1 MRHVPPAAAD
11 EARAGARRSKLRLLL
26 ARGIGRGRERRRGS
40 GGSHLPPVGRF
51 DLRPRPFVL
60 QISRLSYSQDVE
72 RLPRSFVGRRGRLRQ
87 VAIKVLLA
95 DDHPLTLQGIRS
107 ALEDAGDI
115 EIVGEAQSG
124 SQVLPLIGQT
134 DPDLVVLDIRMPQ
147 LDGLACL
154 VRIRARY
161 PKVKVVMLSAYTDR
175 QHIEVA
181 LKRGASAYI
190 AKGVNPLDLA
200 SALRQAVEG
209 TVFTTFIPAGGE
221 EESPG
226 GLTERELAMLNA
238 LTRGL
243 SNQAIGKEYW
253 VTEQT
258 VKFHLSN
265 IYRKL
270 GVANRTE
277 AARFAYEHGLVE
289 PSAANLG

>member
-1 MRHVPPAAAD
+1 M
-11 EARAGARRSKLRLLL
+11 
-26 ARGIGRGRERRRGS
+26 
-40 GGSHLPPVGRF
+40 
-51 DLRPRPFVL
+51 
-60 QISRLSYSQDVE
+60 
-72 RLPRSFVGRRGRLRQ
+72 
-87 VAIKVLLA
+87 AIKVLLA
-95 DDHPLTLQGIRS
+95 DDHPLTLQGIRR

-134 DPDLVVLDIRMPQ
+134 GPDLVMLDIRMPQ

-154 VRIRARY
+154 DRIRARY

-175 QHIEVA
+175 QHIELA

-190 AKGVNPLDLA
+190 AKTVNPLDLA
-200 SALRQAVEG
+200 SALRQAVAG
-209 TVFTTFIPAGGE
+209 TVFTTFVPAGVD
-221 EESPG
+221 EESAG
-226 GLTERELAMLNA
+226 AAAGLTERELAMLEA

-258 VKFHLSN
+258 VKFHLGN
-265 IYRKL
+265 LYRQL

-277 AARFAYEHGLVE
+277 AARFAYEHGLVG
-289 PSAANLG
+289 PSAAGY